1 MKGRDSKSG
10 GYAKAAAFV
19 EDYFQQHNIEPF
31 YPAYR
36 DSLMTDSL
44 WSYNVVGSIGKYDP
58 TKKTVLIGA
67 HLDHVGIKTQ
77 ENDSIFNGA
86 NDNASGSTAVLQ
98 IARFLAQKN
107 GSKIY

>member
-1 MKGRDSKSG
+1 MELQCG
-10 GYAKAAAFV
+10 
-19 EDYFQQHNIEPF
+19 
-31 YPAYR
+31 
-36 DSLMTDSL
+36 
-44 WSYNVVGSIGKYDP
+44 GSIGKYDP